1 MSIKQL
7 GFRDLQYLIAGAE
20 HSSITR
26 AAEACSITQP
36 ALSERL
42 KRIES
47 TLGVALFERSK
58 RTTKITEIG
67 ESLIIKARQILDQAL
82 EFDEIASRGSE
93 PLSGVLRVG
102 IIATLGPYLM
112 PHLLPSLRKNYPKL
126 ELVLQEGLTDSL
138 ATNLMAGGLDF
149 VIAAAPLK
157 TPGVRYVPL
166 FHEPFVLAAPIN
178 HPMANRDVINAADL
192 SGDEMVLLEEGHCL
206 SGQALDVCPAR
217 RRANANRLHATT
229 LETLRHM
236 VATGAGYTLL
246 PALAVGEKPP
256 LQKLVRYRQL
266 GGEQQYGREIV
277 LAWRT
282 SNKRRVEVEL
292 LSQLIVRSLPRF
304 LKTN

>member
-7 GFRDLQYLIAGAE
+7 GFRDLEYLIAIAE
-20 HSSITR
+20 HGSITR

-47 TLGVALFERSK
+47 TLGVSLFERSK
-58 RTTKITEIG
+58 RATTITPIG
-67 ESLIIKARQILDQAL
+67 ESLIVKARQILDQAL
-82 EFDEIASRGSE
+82 EFDEIATQGCE

-102 IIATLGPYLM
+102 VIATLGPYLM
-112 PHLLPSLRKNYPKL
+112 PHILPPLSREYPKL

-138 ATNLMAGGLDF
+138 VTKLMSGGLDL
-149 VIAAAPLK
+149 VIAAAPLMA
-157 TPGVRYVPL
+157 PGVRHIPL
-166 FHEPFVLAAPIN
+166 FREPFVLAAPVN
-178 HPMANRDVINAADL
+178 HPMASQDIINAADL

-217 RRANANRLHATT
+217 RRKNTNRLQATT

-246 PALAVGEKPP
+246 PALAVGKKPP
-256 LQKLVRYRQL
+256 LKKLVSYRQL
-266 GGEQQYGREIV
+266 GGKQQYGRNIV
-277 LAWRT
+277 LAWRA
-282 SNKRRVEVEL
+282 SNKRRAEVDL
-292 LSQLIVRSLPRF
+292 LSQLIVRSLPQ
-304 LKTN
+304 L